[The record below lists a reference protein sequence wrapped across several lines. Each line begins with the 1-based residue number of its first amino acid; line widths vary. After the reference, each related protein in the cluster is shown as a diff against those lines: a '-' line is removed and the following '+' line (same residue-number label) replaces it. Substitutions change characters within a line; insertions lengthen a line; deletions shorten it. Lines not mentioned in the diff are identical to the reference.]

1 MLEEDYKTQH
11 SWNIRKSSMTAVSNE
26 LNLIL
31 HLRPTSV
38 AVHYYPES
46 IITIWRALILHSV
59 PLCHCKS
66 NRSALE
72 SEVGYKQ
79 SVCMPAG

>member
-31 HLRPTSV
+31 HFRPTTV
-38 AVHYYPES
+38 AVHYHPES
-46 IITIWRALILHSV
+46 IITIWRALIYSIV
-59 PLCHCKS
+59 FLCATAK
-66 NRSALE
+66 AIDLL
-72 SEVGYKQ
+72 
-79 SVCMPAG
+79 